1 LTQTGRCKSASLQ
14 CPEHE
19 HKKTT
24 RLRDINRTAQGI
36 LAILAACVI
45 WGLSPLYYNLLTMV
59 PPLELLAQRTLWS
72 FLFFALVLGLQGRFS
87 ALIHALGN
95 RGHVITLF
103 AAACA
108 IAVNW
113 YFFIYSVQINRVS
126 EASLGYFIFPLV
138 AVVFGLIVFKE
149 KLSALQ
155 WVAVALAVF
164 AVLILTYGLGVAPWL
179 ALVLSLSFGT
189 YSVLKKRL
197 DLSPV
202 ISVTLEVMLLLPLT
216 VPYLLIQNWPIQ
228 DSTDSWQIWFLLMGS
243 GPLTATP
250 LILFS
255 YATRRI
261 SMSTVGIM
269 QYINPSIQF
278 LVALLI
284 FAEPMTDWHFG
295 AFSIIWVAV
304 VIYSWSGF
312 SARNA
317 AK

>member
-1 LTQTGRCKSASLQ
+1 M
-14 CPEHE
+14 
-19 HKKTT
+19 
-24 RLRDINRTAQGI
+24 NRTAQGI

-304 VIYSWSGF
+304 VIYSWSGS
-312 SARNA
+312 SARNV

>member
-1 LTQTGRCKSASLQ
+1 M
-14 CPEHE
+14 
-19 HKKTT
+19 
-24 RLRDINRTAQGI
+24 NRTAQGI
-36 LAILAACVI
+36 LAILAACLI

>member
-1 LTQTGRCKSASLQ
+1 M
-14 CPEHE
+14 
-19 HKKTT
+19 
-24 RLRDINRTAQGI
+24 NRTAQGI

-45 WGLSPLYYNLLTMV
+45 WGLSPLYYNFLTMV

-216 VPYLLIQNWPIQ
+216 VPYLLIQNLPIQ

-269 QYINPSIQF
+269 QYINPSIKF

>member
-1 LTQTGRCKSASLQ
+1 M
-14 CPEHE
+14 
-19 HKKTT
+19 
-24 RLRDINRTAQGI
+24 NRTAQGI

-59 PPLELLAQRTLWS
+59 RPLELLAQRTLWS

>member
-1 LTQTGRCKSASLQ
+1 M
-14 CPEHE
+14 
-19 HKKTT
+19 
-24 RLRDINRTAQGI
+24 NRTAQGI

-312 SARNA
+312 SARDA

>member
-1 LTQTGRCKSASLQ
+1 M
-14 CPEHE
+14 
-19 HKKTT
+19 
-24 RLRDINRTAQGI
+24 NRTAQGI

-45 WGLSPLYYNLLTMV
+45 WGLSPLYYDLLTMV

-72 FLFFALVLGLQGRFS
+72 FLFFALVLGLQGQFS

-155 WVAVALAVF
+155 WVAVALAIF
-164 AVLILTYGLGVAPWL
+164 AVLLLTYGLGVAPWL

-216 VPYLLIQNWPIQ
+216 VPYLVIQNWPIQ
-228 DSTDSWQIWFLLMGS
+228 DGTDSWQIWILLMGS

>member
-1 LTQTGRCKSASLQ
+1 M
-14 CPEHE
+14 
-19 HKKTT
+19 
-24 RLRDINRTAQGI
+24 NRTAQGI

-164 AVLILTYGLGVAPWL
+164 AVLILTYGLAVAPWL

-295 AFSIIWVAV
+295 AFSTIWVAV

>member
-1 LTQTGRCKSASLQ
+1 M
-14 CPEHE
+14 
-19 HKKTT
+19 
-24 RLRDINRTAQGI
+24 NRTAQGI

-149 KLSALQ
+149 KLSALK

>member
-1 LTQTGRCKSASLQ
+1 M
-14 CPEHE
+14 
-19 HKKTT
+19 
-24 RLRDINRTAQGI
+24 NRTAQGI

-164 AVLILTYGLGVAPWL
+164 AVLILPYGLGVAPWL

>member
-1 LTQTGRCKSASLQ
+1 M
-14 CPEHE
+14 
-19 HKKTT
+19 
-24 RLRDINRTAQGI
+24 NRTAQGI

-216 VPYLLIQNWPIQ
+216 VPYLLIQNWPNQ

>member
-1 LTQTGRCKSASLQ
+1 
-14 CPEHE
+14 
-19 HKKTT
+19 
-24 RLRDINRTAQGI
+24 
-36 LAILAACVI
+36 
-45 WGLSPLYYNLLTMV
+45 MV

-72 FLFFALVLGLQGRFS
+72 FLFFALVLGLQGQFS

-164 AVLILTYGLGVAPWL
+164 AVLVLTYGLGVAPWL

-216 VPYLLIQNWPIQ
+216 VPYLMIQNWPIQ
-228 DSTDSWQIWFLLMGS
+228 DSTDSWQMWLLLMGS

-261 SMSTVGIM
+261 SMSMVGIM

-284 FAEPMTDWHFG
+284 FAEPMTDWHFW
-295 AFSIIWVAV
+295 AFPIIWVAV

-312 SARNA
+312 SVRNV

>member
-1 LTQTGRCKSASLQ
+1 M
-14 CPEHE
+14 
-19 HKKTT
+19 
-24 RLRDINRTAQGI
+24 NRTAQGI

-45 WGLSPLYYNLLTMV
+45 WGLSPLYYDLLTMV

-72 FLFFALVLGLQGRFS
+72 FLFFALVLGLQGQFS

-164 AVLILTYGLGVAPWL
+164 AVLVLTYGLGVAPWL

-216 VPYLLIQNWPIQ
+216 VPYLMIQNWPIQ
-228 DSTDSWQIWFLLMGS
+228 DSTDSWQIWLLLMGS

-284 FAEPMTDWHFG
+284 FAEPMTDWHFW

>member
-1 LTQTGRCKSASLQ
+1 M
-14 CPEHE
+14 
-19 HKKTT
+19 
-24 RLRDINRTAQGI
+24 NRTAQGI

-164 AVLILTYGLGVAPWL
+164 AVLVLTYGLGVAPWL

>member
-1 LTQTGRCKSASLQ
+1 M
-14 CPEHE
+14 
-19 HKKTT
+19 
-24 RLRDINRTAQGI
+24 NRTAQGI

-126 EASLGYFIFPLV
+126 EASLGYFIFHLV

-243 GPLTATP
+243 CPLTATP

>member
-1 LTQTGRCKSASLQ
+1 M
-14 CPEHE
+14 
-19 HKKTT
+19 
-24 RLRDINRTAQGI
+24 NRTAQGI

-216 VPYLLIQNWPIQ
+216 VPYLLIQDWPIQ
-228 DSTDSWQIWFLLMGS
+228 DSTDSWQLWFLLMGS

>member
-1 LTQTGRCKSASLQ
+1 M
-14 CPEHE
+14 
-19 HKKTT
+19 
-24 RLRDINRTAQGI
+24 NRTAQGI

-113 YFFIYSVQINRVS
+113 YFFIYSVQINSVS

>member
-1 LTQTGRCKSASLQ
+1 M
-14 CPEHE
+14 
-19 HKKTT
+19 
-24 RLRDINRTAQGI
+24 NRTAQGI

-149 KLSALQ
+149 KLSAMQ

-164 AVLILTYGLGVAPWL
+164 AVLILTYGLAVAPWL

>member
-1 LTQTGRCKSASLQ
+1 M
-14 CPEHE
+14 
-19 HKKTT
+19 
-24 RLRDINRTAQGI
+24 NRTAQGI

-87 ALIHALGN
+87 ELIHALGN

-149 KLSALQ
+149 KLSALK

>member
-1 LTQTGRCKSASLQ
+1 M
-14 CPEHE
+14 
-19 HKKTT
+19 
-24 RLRDINRTAQGI
+24 NRTAQGI

-250 LILFS
+250 LIFFS

>member
-1 LTQTGRCKSASLQ
+1 M
-14 CPEHE
+14 
-19 HKKTT
+19 
-24 RLRDINRTAQGI
+24 NRTAQGI

>member
-1 LTQTGRCKSASLQ
+1 M
-14 CPEHE
+14 
-19 HKKTT
+19 
-24 RLRDINRTAQGI
+24 NRTAQGI

-149 KLSALQ
+149 KLFALQ

-255 YATRRI
+255 YATHRI

>member
-1 LTQTGRCKSASLQ
+1 M
-14 CPEHE
+14 
-19 HKKTT
+19 
-24 RLRDINRTAQGI
+24 NRTAQGI

-45 WGLSPLYYNLLTMV
+45 WGLSPLYYNLLKMV

>member
-1 LTQTGRCKSASLQ
+1 M
-14 CPEHE
+14 
-19 HKKTT
+19 
-24 RLRDINRTAQGI
+24 NRTAQGI

-72 FLFFALVLGLQGRFS
+72 FLFFALDLGLQGRFS

>member
-1 LTQTGRCKSASLQ
+1 M
-14 CPEHE
+14 
-19 HKKTT
+19 
-24 RLRDINRTAQGI
+24 NRTAQGI

-45 WGLSPLYYNLLTMV
+45 WGLSPLYYDLLTMV

-72 FLFFALVLGLQGRFS
+72 FLFFALVLGLQGQFS

-216 VPYLLIQNWPIQ
+216 VPYLVIQNWPIQ

>member
-1 LTQTGRCKSASLQ
+1 M
-14 CPEHE
+14 
-19 HKKTT
+19 
-24 RLRDINRTAQGI
+24 NRTAQGI

-317 AK
+317 SK

>member
-1 LTQTGRCKSASLQ
+1 M
-14 CPEHE
+14 
-19 HKKTT
+19 
-24 RLRDINRTAQGI
+24 NRTAQGI

-87 ALIHALGN
+87 ELIHALGN

-149 KLSALQ
+149 KLSAPQ

>member
-1 LTQTGRCKSASLQ
+1 M
-14 CPEHE
+14 
-19 HKKTT
+19 
-24 RLRDINRTAQGI
+24 NRRAQGI

-164 AVLILTYGLGVAPWL
+164 AVLVLTYGLGVAPWL

>member
-1 LTQTGRCKSASLQ
+1 M
-14 CPEHE
+14 
-19 HKKTT
+19 
-24 RLRDINRTAQGI
+24 NRTAQGI

-228 DSTDSWQIWFLLMGS
+228 GSTDSWQIWFLLMGS

-255 YATRRI
+255 FATRRI

>member
-1 LTQTGRCKSASLQ
+1 M
-14 CPEHE
+14 
-19 HKKTT
+19 
-24 RLRDINRTAQGI
+24 NRTAQGI

-45 WGLSPLYYNLLTMV
+45 WGLSPLYYDLLTMV

>member
-1 LTQTGRCKSASLQ
+1 M
-14 CPEHE
+14 
-19 HKKTT
+19 
-24 RLRDINRTAQGI
+24 NRPSQGI

>member
-1 LTQTGRCKSASLQ
+1 M
-14 CPEHE
+14 
-19 HKKTT
+19 
-24 RLRDINRTAQGI
+24 NRTAQGI

-149 KLSALQ
+149 TLSALQ

>member
-1 LTQTGRCKSASLQ
+1 M
-14 CPEHE
+14 
-19 HKKTT
+19 
-24 RLRDINRTAQGI
+24 NRTAQGI

-149 KLSALQ
+149 KLSALK

-202 ISVTLEVMLLLPLT
+202 VSVTLEVMLLLPLT

>member
-1 LTQTGRCKSASLQ
+1 M
-14 CPEHE
+14 
-19 HKKTT
+19 
-24 RLRDINRTAQGI
+24 NRTAQGI

-149 KLSALQ
+149 KLSTLQ

-228 DSTDSWQIWFLLMGS
+228 DSTDSWQIWFLLIGS

>member
-1 LTQTGRCKSASLQ
+1 M
-14 CPEHE
+14 
-19 HKKTT
+19 
-24 RLRDINRTAQGI
+24 NRTAQGI

-95 RGHVITLF
+95 REHVITLF

>member
-1 LTQTGRCKSASLQ
+1 M
-14 CPEHE
+14 
-19 HKKTT
+19 
-24 RLRDINRTAQGI
+24 NRTAQGI

-95 RGHVITLF
+95 RLHVITLF

>member
-1 LTQTGRCKSASLQ
+1 M
-14 CPEHE
+14 
-19 HKKTT
+19 
-24 RLRDINRTAQGI
+24 NRTAQGI
-36 LAILAACVI
+36 LAILAACVF

-72 FLFFALVLGLQGRFS
+72 FLFFALVLELQGRFS

>member
-1 LTQTGRCKSASLQ
+1 M
-14 CPEHE
+14 
-19 HKKTT
+19 
-24 RLRDINRTAQGI
+24 NRTAQGI

-113 YFFIYSVQINRVS
+113 NFFIYSVQINRVS